1 MNQPQNFSDHKIR
14 QTIEALKSD
23 GQNITPWAVQSR
35 LGGGD
40 FLRIQQVIDQF
51 FPHLKDTSTNSEQTP
66 MPFGFQPKPVDL
78 TTAPPQPQPQ
88 DIIDKQMPSGIEA
101 SMYQMQTTLGQ
112 MANQLWN
119 DAASNAEN
127 QVRGK
132 LFSAQQAHAEAK
144 QAHAEAEV
152 AKEQMQQTIG
162 ELTAELDVLDVEYK
176 QTQAALEIE
185 SSALKDTVSQRDSLL
200 QNVQALESENQTLEQ
215 TAFNSNI
222 KAAKAEGLAEIVKEQ
237 LALAKQSE
245 KHIQK
250 SLDRSEKKVNEL
262 NRELHN
268 TSQSLRD
275 EMRDRQVPLYPQKRP
290 RSTDN
295 SLQAQYPPQEMPP
308 TSAPP
313 PTKEAPDISAPP
325 SEPSATASPL
335 QPNPSVQGNALQDLG
350 HSLVMTR
357 AKKASQAKTRTLSDK
372 LFERKKSQFR
382 AKKK

>member
-1 MNQPQNFSDHKIR
+1 MNQPQTFSDHKIR

-40 FLRIQQVIDQF
+40 FLRIQQMIDQF
-51 FPHLKDTSTNSEQTP
+51 FPHLKTTATEPAP
-66 MPFGFQPKPVDL
+66 MQFSAQPKSVDFIAESHQS
-78 TTAPPQPQPQ
+78 T

-144 QAHAEAEV
+144 QAHVEAEV

-162 ELTAELDVLDVEYK
+162 KLTAELDVLDVEYK
-176 QTQAALEIE
+176 QTQAALESE
-185 SSALKDTVSQRDSLL
+185 SSQLKDTLTQRDSLL
-200 QNVQALESENQTLEQ
+200 KNVEALESENQTLEQ
-215 TAFNSNI
+215 TAFNANI

-245 KHIQK
+245 KQIQK
-250 SLDRSEKKVNEL
+250 SLDRSEKKVSDL
-262 NRELHN
+262 NREMHN

-275 EMRDRQVPLYPQKRP
+275 EMRDRQVPLYPQKRV
-290 RSTDN
+290 RTTDD
-295 SLQAQYPPQEMPP
+295 SLQAQYPPQEIPPAKDAQPAPQMPQP
-308 TSAPP
+308 ITPP
-313 PTKEAPDISAPP
+313 PA
-325 SEPSATASPL
+325 ASPL
-335 QPNPSVQGNALQDLG
+335 QPNPSTQGKALQDLG
-350 HSLVMTR
+350 HALVMTR
-357 AKKASQAKTRTLSDK
+357 AKKVSQAKTRTLSDK